1 MNNTGFWKRTWG
13 ISSLALA
20 MALFLGIAFVMT
32 FPQVSMGSAVDVT
45 PAPCA
50 DQYEPD
56 DLPAEAHEIASDGTP
71 QTHTLDHGASGGE
84 PADRD
89 WVSFT
94 VQAGEALSITT
105 FNLAGSADTVIYL
118 YDDRVLTDTNAPL
131 LAANDDCGNEIGPS
145 CIYSDSVA
153 RTGTYFLLVKDIF
166 GCGGCD
172 FSYDVSVLARNLS
185 TSTPAATPTVTV
197 TLVPTATATLSP
209 TATPTPAVV
218 PTATPVFVAF
228 YVPLVLSEPS
238 LPTPTPTPNSCLPRI
253 QWVVHVGAH
262 PKGIAVEGE
271 TAYVGMFDASA
282 LAVVDLA
289 AGALTD
295 TVSGS
300 GLGSNGVAVSADRVF
315 MAHRNSASVSIFTR
329 SPVRWV
335 GSLPVGLLPFGV
347 AAYGNRVYVA
357 NFGSDTVSVIDADSL
372 ALIRDAPLP
381 SGAKPSLVAAGDGKA
396 YVTAIGISSVVKLD
410 SGGNVVATWDVGQ
423 GPFGIA
429 YDGLHNLVY
438 VGLKYAK
445 EVAILDGDSGAVL
458 QTLHLSFHPYALAV
472 DPGQGHLYVL
482 SAEENAL
489 YVFRPGTDG
498 ETPWTVIP
506 LPAMGPDYGGDGI
519 AVQNH
524 QIFVTT
530 YESGDLVVVDDS
542 RCLPR

>member
-13 ISSLALA
+13 MSSLALA
-20 MALFLGIAFVMT
+20 MALFLGIAFVT
-32 FPQVSMGSAVDVT
+32 IFPQVSMGSAVDVT
-45 PAPCA
+45 PTPCA

-56 DLPAEAHEIASDGTP
+56 DLPAEAHEIATDGMP

-94 VQAGEALSITT
+94 VQAGEVLSITT
-105 FNLAGSADTVIYL
+105 FNLADSVDTVIYL
-118 YDDRVLTDTNAPL
+118 YDDRVLTDANAPL
-131 LAANDDCGNEIGPS
+131 LAANDDCGDEIGPS

-166 GCGGCD
+166 GYGGCD
-172 FSYDVSVLARNLS
+172 FSYDVSVLARSLP
-185 TSTPAATPTVTV
+185 TSTPAATPTATV
-197 TLVPTATATLSP
+197 TPTATATLSP
-209 TATPTPAVV
+209 TATQTPAVA
-218 PTATPVFVAF
+218 PTATPISVAF
-228 YVPLVLSEPS
+228 YMPLVLSEQP
-238 LPTPTPTPNSCLPRI
+238 LPTPTPTLIPCLPRI
-253 QWVVHVGAH
+253 QQVVHVGAH
-262 PKGIAVEGE
+262 PKGVAVDGE
-271 TAYVGMFDASA
+271 TAYVGMSDASA
-282 LAVVDLA
+282 LAVADLA
-289 AGALTD
+289 GGALTD

-300 GLGSNGVAVSADRVF
+300 GLGSNGVAVSANRIF
-315 MAHRNSASVSIFTR
+315 MAHRNSASVSIFSG
-329 SPVRWV
+329 SPVKWA

-347 AAYGNRVYVA
+347 AACGNRVYVA
-357 NFGSDTVSVIDADSL
+357 NFGSDTVSTIDADGL
-372 ALIRDAPLP
+372 ALVRDASLP
-381 SGAKPSLVAAGDGKA
+381 SGARPSLVAAGDGKA
-396 YVTAIGISSVVKLD
+396 YVTAIGISSVVELD
-410 SGGNVVATWDVGQ
+410 SDGNVVATWVVGQ

-429 YDGLHNLVY
+429 YDSLHNLVY
-438 VGLKYAK
+438 VGLKYAE
-445 EVAILDGDSGAVL
+445 EVVILDGDSGVVL

-506 LPAMGPDYGGDGI
+506 LPAVGPDYGGDGI
-519 AVQNH
+519 TVQDH
-524 QIFVTT
+524 RIFVTT